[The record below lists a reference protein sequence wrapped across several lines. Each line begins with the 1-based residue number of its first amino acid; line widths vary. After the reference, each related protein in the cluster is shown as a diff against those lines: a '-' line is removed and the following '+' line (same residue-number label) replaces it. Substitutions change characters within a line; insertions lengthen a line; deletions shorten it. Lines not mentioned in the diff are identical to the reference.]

1 MIQYL
6 ALCIKTA
13 ITILNVFFNTQTGE
27 IMVALIQNWLK
38 IFEFSQDLTIILA
51 KSLVFLFIIILALI
65 ADRIARQII
74 LPKVYQLAAGTK
86 SSWDNTFKNHGFF
99 NQTVRLVPVIIL
111 YSLVPA
117 VFDKESLAL
126 FYIQKGLAAYA
137 MILSVFIVDA
147 LLNASHEIYNTFTV
161 SRKIP
166 IKIFIQT
173 AKLGY
178 YFICGIFIISL
189 LFNKTPLY
197 LVSGLGAMTA
207 VLMFIF
213 KDSILGFIAGIQLTA
228 NKMVAIG
235 DWIEMPK
242 YSADGDVI
250 ELGLATVKVRNFDK
264 TVTMIPTY
272 ALISESFKNWR
283 GMKESGGRRIKRAI
297 HIDINS
303 IKFCDQEMI
312 DRFQKV
318 QYISEYIASKKTEL
332 ENYNKKVNAA
342 HQINIRRLT
351 NIGILRA
358 YLVHYLKGHPYINQ
372 GMTFL
377 VRQLK
382 PTENGLPIETYVF
395 CKEVEWSKFEAVQ
408 SDIFDHILAIVPEFD
423 LRIFQSPTG
432 NDFKAAINF
441 QPR

>member
-1 MIQYL
+1 
-6 ALCIKTA
+6 
-13 ITILNVFFNTQTGE
+13 
-27 IMVALIQNWLK
+27 MVALIQNWLK
-38 IFEFSQDLTIILA
+38 TFEFSEDLTIFLA
-51 KSLVFLFIIILALI
+51 KTLVFLFIIILALI
-65 ADRIARQII
+65 ADRITRKII
-74 LPKVYQLAAGTK
+74 LPKVYQLTDGSK
-86 SSWDNTFKNHGFF
+86 SSWDNSFKNHGFF

-111 YSLVPA
+111 YSLVPT
-117 VFDKESLAL
+117 VFDKESPTL
-126 FYIQKGLAAYA
+126 FYIQKGLTVYA
-137 MILSVFIVDA
+137 MILSVLIVDA
-147 LLNASHEIYNTFTV
+147 LLNALDEIYNTFSV

-178 YFICGIFIISL
+178 YFVCGIFIISL

-197 LVSGLGAMTA
+197 LASGLGAMTA

-250 ELGLATVKVRNFDK
+250 ELGLATVKIRNFDK

-318 QYISEYIASKKTEL
+318 QYISEYVISKKAEL
-332 ENYNKKVNAA
+332 ETHNKEVNAA
-342 HQINIRRLT
+342 HQINIRRLS

-358 YLVHYLKGHPYINQ
+358 YLVHYLKVHPSISQ
-372 GMTFL
+372 DMTFL

-382 PTENGLPIETYVF
+382 PTENGLPIEIYVF
-395 CKEVEWSKFEAVQ
+395 CKEVEWSKYEGVQ

-423 LRIFQSPTG
+423 LKIFQSPTG

>member
-1 MIQYL
+1 
-6 ALCIKTA
+6 
-13 ITILNVFFNTQTGE
+13 
-27 IMVALIQNWLK
+27 MVALIQNWLK
-38 IFEFSQDLTIILA
+38 TFEFSEELTIIIA
-51 KSLVFLFIIILALI
+51 KTLVFLFIIILALI
-65 ADRIARQII
+65 ADRITRQII
-74 LPKVYQLAAGTK
+74 LPKVYQLTEGTK
-86 SSWDNTFKNHGFF
+86 SSWDNIFKNHGFF

-111 YSLVPA
+111 YSLVPT
-117 VFDKESLAL
+117 VFDKESPAL
-126 FYIQKGLAAYA
+126 FYILKGLAVYA
-137 MILSVFIVDA
+137 MILSVLIVDA
-147 LLNASHEIYNTFTV
+147 LLNAFHEIYNTFSV

-178 YFICGIFIISL
+178 YFVCGLFIISL

-250 ELGLATVKVRNFDK
+250 ELGLATVKIRNFDK

-318 QYISEYIASKKTEL
+318 QYISEYVISKKAEL
-332 ENYNKKVNAA
+332 ETHNKKVNAA

-358 YLVHYLKGHPYINQ
+358 YLVHYLKVHPSISQ
-372 GMTFL
+372 DMTFL

-382 PTENGLPIETYVF
+382 PTENGLPIEIYVF
-395 CKEVEWSKFEAVQ
+395 CKEVEWLKFEAVQ

-423 LRIFQSPTG
+423 LMIFQSPTG